1 MTSLFAATTQ
11 FGAEMILAADFRAI
25 GLLTGAVVFIG
36 FIALFLRN
44 VFVAKDELGSEI
56 ELAANRT
63 EYLSDEELETTK
75 LDRSLTFALILLTIS
90 SVILPFYWLG
100 EPGRQ
105 EGAVDVLNE
114 TFIRRGTNLYQNG
127 AQCVN
132 CHGGG
137 GVGGVAAYV
146 YQDADGQF
154 IGNASWTA
162 PALNNVLH
170 RYSESEITYVL
181 NFGRPGSPMAAWG
194 TPGGGPLTFQQL
206 EYLID
211 YMGTFQVQSLDPLD
225 INDPLVQVTNLA
237 TDDPEYIAA
246 QTAVD
251 AAQEDANILSA
262 EIRAEVQRSIDDGEF
277 DTVGEAVFNLGLF
290 SGYQAGSLSC
300 ARCHTAGWSL
310 GATVAPNVLDDGI
323 AACGGGDPSGIGF
336 SLCGGVKER
345 FPDDTW
351 KDPRGGWLDV
361 NDPLANGPNGE
372 VFVLAQDLTQIPI
385 DDKGNAVTNRSD
397 AAGDPIPY
405 TVLSGDDSA
414 GDLADCLYYS
424 DLWEP
429 AGIPA
434 DAYAFDPRIPLVATD
449 ETGEGITAPFFDP
462 PVLTEESIGSE
473 FSGEVIT
480 LADRR
485 IAAGCTVVE
494 MPERTSNGHYD
505 FIANGANEGA
515 GYGRGGLSGAGMMPG
530 FGKILPPDLLQAV
543 VDYEREEIEQR

>member
-1 MTSLFAATTQ
+1 MTPL
-11 FGAEMILAADFRAI
+11 FGAEMILAADFRAL
-25 GLLTGAVVFIG
+25 GLITGAVVFIG

-44 VFVAKDELGSEI
+44 VFEAKDELGSEI
-56 ELAANRT
+56 ELAANRS

-75 LDRSLTFALILLTIS
+75 LDRSLTFALVLLTIT

-105 EGAVDVLNE
+105 EGAVDVLQE
-114 TFIRRGTNLYQNG
+114 TFVRRGTALYENG

-154 IGNASWTA
+154 LGNASWVA

-170 RYSESEITYVL
+170 RYSDSEVTSIL
-181 NFGRPGSPMAAWG
+181 NYGRPGSPMAAWG
-194 TPGGGPLTFQQL
+194 TLGGGPLTFQQL

-211 YMGTFQVQSLDPLD
+211 YIDTFQVQSLDPLD
-225 INDPLVQVTNLA
+225 INDPLLQVTELA
-237 TDDPEYIAA
+237 ADDPGFVAA
-246 QTAVD
+246 QAAVD
-251 AAQEDANILSA
+251 VAQDEANALAAD
-262 EIRAEVQRSIDDGEF
+262 IRNEVQRSIDAGEF
-277 DTVGEAVFNLGLF
+277 DSVGEAVFNLGLF

-310 GATVAPNVLDDGI
+310 GATVVPNVLDDGI

-336 SLCGGVKER
+336 SLCGGIKER

-361 NDPLANGPNGE
+361 NDPLANGPDGE
-372 VFVLAQDLTQIPI
+372 VFVLAQDLTQIPL

-397 AAGDPIPY
+397 AVGDAIPY
-405 TVLSGDDSA
+405 MILPS

-434 DAYAFDPRIPLVATD
+434 DAYAFDPRIALLTTD
-449 ETGEGITAPFFDP
+449 ETGEGITAPFVDP
-462 PVLTEESIGSE
+462 PVLTEESIGGE
-473 FSGEVIT
+473 FTGSVIT

-485 IAAGCTVVE
+485 IGAGCTVVE
-494 MPERTSNGHYD
+494 MPERTSNGHYN
-505 FIANGANEGA
+505 FIVNGANAGA
-515 GYGRGGLSGAGMMPG
+515 GYGRGGQSGAGMMPA

>member
-11 FGAEMILAADFRAI
+11 FGAQMILAADFRAI
-25 GLLTGAVVFIG
+25 GLITGAVVFVG

-44 VFVAKDELGSEI
+44 VFEAKAELGSEI
-56 ELAANRT
+56 ELAANRA

-75 LDRSLTFALILLTIS
+75 LDRSLTFALVLLTIT

-105 EGAVDVLNE
+105 EGAVDVLQE
-114 TFIRRGTNLYQNG
+114 TFVRRGTNLYQNG

-154 IGNASWTA
+154 IGNASWVA

-170 RYSESEITYVL
+170 RYSDEEVTNVL

-194 TPGGGPLTFQQL
+194 TPGGGPLTSQQL
-206 EYLID
+206 EYLIE

-225 INDPLVQVTNLA
+225 INDPLLQVATLA
-237 TDDPEYIAA
+237 ADDPEYIAA
-246 QTAVD
+246 QAAVD
-251 AAQEDANILSA
+251 EAQADANALA
-262 EIRAEVQRSIDDGEF
+262 ADIRAEVQRSIDAGEF

-310 GATVAPNVLDDGI
+310 GATVVPNVLDDGI

-351 KDPRGGWLDV
+351 KDPRGGWLDP
-361 NDPLANGPNGE
+361 NDPLTNGPNGE
-372 VFVLAQDLTQIPI
+372 AFVLADDLTQIGL
-385 DDKGNAVTNRSD
+385 DEKGNAMTNRSD
-397 AAGDPIPY
+397 AAGNPIPY
-405 TVLSGDDSA
+405 TILSD

-434 DAYAFDPRIPLVATD
+434 NAYPFDPRIPLVTTD
-449 ETGEGITAPFFDP
+449 ETGEGITPPFVDP
-462 PVLTEESIGSE
+462 PVLTEEGIGAE
-473 FSGEVIT
+473 FDGEVIT
-480 LADRR
+480 LGDRR

-494 MPERTSNGHYD
+494 MPERTSNAHYG
-505 FIANGANEGA
+505 FIYNGANAGV
-515 GYGRGGLSGAGMMPG
+515 GYGRGGQSGAGMMPA

>member
-1 MTSLFAATTQ
+1 MPAF
-11 FGAEMILAADFRAI
+11 FGAEMIVAADFRAI
-25 GLLTGAVVFIG
+25 GLITGAVVFIG
-36 FIALFLRN
+36 FIALFVRN
-44 VFVAKDELGSEI
+44 VFTAKDELGSEI
-56 ELAANRT
+56 ELAANRA

-75 LDRSLTFALILLTIS
+75 LDRSLTFALGILTITA
-90 SVILPFYWLG
+90 VILPFYWLG

-105 EGAVDVLNE
+105 EGAIEVLDE

-154 IGNASWTA
+154 LGNASWVA

-170 RYSESEITYVL
+170 RYSEEEVTYVL

-194 TPGGGPLTFQQL
+194 TPGGGPLTSQQL

-211 YMGTFQVQSLDPLD
+211 YIGTFQVQSLDPLD
-225 INDPLVQVTNLA
+225 IQ
-237 TDDPEYIAA
+237 AA
-246 QTAVD
+246 GEDELDFFDEGSV
-251 AAQEDANILSA
+251 AAQEAANELA
-262 EIRAEVQRSIDDGEF
+262 ADIRSEVQRSIDSGEF
-277 DTVGEAVFNLGLF
+277 DSVGEAVFNLGLY

-310 GATVAPNVLDDGI
+310 GPDVVPNILEPGI
-323 AACGGGDPSGIGF
+323 AACGGGNPSGIGF
-336 SLCGGVKER
+336 SLCGGIKER

-351 KDPRGGWLDV
+351 KDPRGGWLDST
-361 NDPLANGPNGE
+361 DPETPGAG
-372 VFVLAQDLTQIPI
+372 VDYVLAIDMSRVPL
-385 DDKGNAVTNRSD
+385 DDKGNPSTGRTD
-397 AAGDPIPY
+397 DEGEPIEY
-405 TVLSGDDSA
+405 TALES

-434 DAYAFDPRIPLVATD
+434 DAYPFDPRIPLVVAD
-449 ETGEGITAPFFDP
+449 EAGEGVTGDFVDP
-462 PVLTEESIGSE
+462 PLLTEADVARE
-473 FSGEVIT
+473 FPGEVLT

-485 IAAGCTVVE
+485 VAGGCTVVD
-494 MPERTSNGHYD
+494 MPERTSNSHYN
-505 FIANGANEGA
+505 FIVNGANAGV
-515 GYGRGGLSGAGMMPG
+515 GYGRGGQSGAGMMPG
-530 FGKILPPDLLQAV
+530 FGKDLPVDLIQAV

>member
-1 MTSLFAATTQ
+1 MTSLFAATNQ
-11 FGAEMILAADFRAI
+11 FGAQMILAADFRSI
-25 GLLTGAVVFIG
+25 GLITGAVVFIG

-44 VFVAKDELGSEI
+44 VFEAKAELGSEI
-56 ELAANRT
+56 ELAANRA

-75 LDRSLTFALILLTIS
+75 LDRSLTFALVLLTIT

-105 EGAVDVLNE
+105 EGAVDVLQQ

-162 PALNNVLH
+162 PALNNALL
-170 RYSESEITYVL
+170 RYSEEEVAHVL

-194 TPGGGPLTFQQL
+194 TPGGGPLTSQQI
-206 EYLID
+206 EYLIE
-211 YMGTFQVQSLDPLD
+211 YMNTFQVQSLDPID
-225 INDPLVQVTNLA
+225 INDPLVQVTGLA
-237 TDDPEYIAA
+237 ADDPAVSEA
-246 QTAVD
+246 QQAVEL
-251 AAQEDANILSA
+251 AQEDANALA
-262 EIRAEVQRSIDDGEF
+262 ADIRAEVQRSIDAGEF
-277 DTVGEAVFNLGLF
+277 ETVGEAVFNLGLF

-310 GATVAPNVLDDGI
+310 GASVAPNVLDDGI

-361 NDPLANGPNGE
+361 TDPLTNGPNGE
-372 VFVLAQDLTQIPI
+372 VFVLADDLTQIEL
-385 DDKGNAVTNRSD
+385 DEKGNPLTNRTD
-397 AAGDPIPY
+397 AEGAPIVY
-405 TVLSGDDSA
+405 TILA
-414 GDLADCLYYS
+414 EGDLADCLYYS

-429 AGIPA
+429 GEIPA
-434 DAYAFDPRIPLVATD
+434 NAYAFDPRIPLVPTT
-449 ETGEGITAPFFDP
+449 ETGDGITAGFIDP
-462 PVLTEESIGSE
+462 PVLTEEDLAGE
-473 FSGEVIT
+473 FTGEVIT
-480 LADRR
+480 LGDRR
-485 IAAGCTVVE
+485 IAAGCTVVP
-494 MPERTSNGHYD
+494 MPERTSNAHYN
-505 FIANGANEGA
+505 FIVNGANAGV
-515 GYGRGGLSGAGMMPG
+515 GYGRGGQSGAGMMPA